1 MQERFLVAGCGA
13 GCREC
18 TISDAYIQYERS
30 RSAFTLPRSAKIQ
43 SEETVMRRANR
54 SILAALTALALLVPG
69 CLAMAQDT
77 VKIGFVG
84 EFSGPFADYG
94 SQILAGMKTYLKLN
108 GDVFGGK
115 KVELIVK
122 DTTGAAPDIA
132 KRLAQ
137 ELITQNN
144 VDILAG
150 FGLTPNALAVAPVS
164 AEAKKP
170 MVIMNAAT
178 SIITTRSPYI
188 VRVSHT
194 LPQDTQPIAQWA
206 AKNGIKRVFTLV
218 SDYGPGIDAEGAFI
232 KAFKAAGG
240 EVTESVRSPMTNTD
254 FAPFLQRIKD
264 AKPEAIFVFLPPG
277 NQTIAFIKG
286 YEERGLKQAG
296 IRIIATGDLTD
307 DGTLQAMGEP
317 AIGLITSFHYS
328 AAHDSPENKAF
339 IKAYVETN
347 GTRLRP
353 NFMACAGYD
362 GMAAIAEALKKTS
375 GSVDPEKFLA
385 ALKGMRLTSPRGP
398 IMIDPETRDIVQT
411 VYIRR
416 VEKIDG
422 LLYNIEF
429 DKYPDVKDP
438 GKQN

>member
-1 MQERFLVAGCGA
+1 MSSL
-13 GCREC
+13 
-18 TISDAYIQYERS
+18 
-30 RSAFTLPRSAKIQ
+30 L
-43 SEETVMRRANR
+43 RRGYR
-54 SILAALTALALLVPG
+54 ALAVLLWVAAG
-69 CLAMAQDT
+69 AASAQAT
-77 VKIGFVG
+77 VKIGVIA

-94 SQILAGMKTYLKLN
+94 AQILGGMKTYLKLN
-108 GDVFGGK
+108 GDVFGGRK
-115 KVELIVK
+115 IEIVVK

-137 ELITQNN
+137 ELITRDE
-144 VDILAG
+144 VDLLAG

-178 SIITTRSPYI
+178 SVITTRSPYI
-188 VRVSHT
+188 VRLSHT

-206 AKNGIKRVFTLV
+206 AKNGIRRVFTLV
-218 SDYGPGIDAEGAFI
+218 SDFGPGVDAETTFL

-240 EVTESVRSPMTNTD
+240 EIADSVRTPLANPD

-264 AKPEAIFVFLPPG
+264 TRPEAVFVFLPPG
-277 NQTIAFIKG
+277 SQTIAFIKG

-307 DGTLQAMGEP
+307 DGVLQAMGEP
-317 AIGLITSFHYS
+317 TLGLITSFHYS

-339 IKAYVETN
+339 LKAYAETN
-347 GTRLRP
+347 GTKLRP

-362 GMAAIAEALKKTS
+362 GMAAIAEALRKTG
-375 GSVDPEKFLA
+375 GSTDPDRFLA
-385 ALKGMRLTSPRGP
+385 ALKGMKLASPRGA

-422 LLYNIEF
+422 ILYNVEF
-429 DKYPDVKDP
+429 DKFPDVKDP
-438 GKQN
+438 GK

>member
-1 MQERFLVAGCGA
+1 MVVGA
-13 GCREC
+13 A
-18 TISDAYIQYERS
+18 I
-30 RSAFTLPRSAKIQ
+30 
-43 SEETVMRRANR
+43 
-54 SILAALTALALLVPG
+54 
-69 CLAMAQDT
+69 AQAP
-77 VKIGFVG
+77 VKIGVIA

-94 SQILAGMKTYLKLN
+94 TQILGGMKAYLKQH
-108 GDVFGGK
+108 GDTFGGRK
-115 KVELIVK
+115 IEIVVR

-137 ELITQNN
+137 EVITRDQ

-188 VRVSHT
+188 VRLSHT

-206 AKNGIKRVFTLV
+206 FKNGIKRVFTLV
-218 SDYGPGIDAEGAFI
+218 SDFGPGVDAETTFV

-240 EVTESVRSPMTNTD
+240 EIVDSVRTPLTNPD

-264 AKPEAIFVFLPPG
+264 SKPEAVFVFLPPG
-277 NQTIAFIKG
+277 SQTIAFIKG

-307 DGTLQAMGEP
+307 DGVLQAMGDP
-317 AIGLITSFHYS
+317 TLGLITSFHYS
-328 AAHDSPENKAF
+328 VAHDSPENKAF
-339 IKAYVETN
+339 IEAYVQTN
-347 GTRLRP
+347 GTKLRP

-362 GMAAIAEALKKTS
+362 GMAAIAEALKKTG
-375 GSVDPEKFLA
+375 GSTDPERFIA
-385 ALKGMRLTSPRGP
+385 ALKGMKLLSPRGP
-398 IMIDPETRDIVQT
+398 IMLDPETRDIVQT

-416 VEKIDG
+416 VEKVDG
-422 LLYNIEF
+422 LLYNVEF
-429 DKYPDVKDP
+429 DKFPDVKDP
-438 GKQN
+438 GK

>member
-1 MQERFLVAGCGA
+1 MRLMMQRFVV
-13 GCREC
+13 
-18 TISDAYIQYERS
+18 S
-30 RSAFTLPRSAKIQ
+30 
-43 SEETVMRRANR
+43 
-54 SILAALTALALLVPG
+54 TALGV
-69 CLAMAQDT
+69 LACGGTASAQEP
-77 VKIGFVG
+77 VKIGVIA

-94 SQILAGMKTYLKLN
+94 GQILAGMKTYLKLN
-108 GDVFGGK
+108 GDVFGGR
-115 KVELIVK
+115 KVELIAK
-122 DTTGAAPDIA
+122 DTTGPSPDIA

-137 ELITQNN
+137 ELVTRDN

-150 FGLTPNALAVAPVS
+150 FGLTPNALAVAPIS

-178 SIITTRSPYI
+178 SVITTRSPYI

-194 LPQDTQPIAQWA
+194 LPQDTQPMAQWA

-218 SDYGPGIDAEGAFI
+218 SDFGPGIDAETTFV
-232 KAFKAAGG
+232 KSFKAAGG
-240 EVTESVRSPMTNTD
+240 EIVDSVRTPLQNPD

-264 AKPEAIFVFLPPG
+264 TKPEAVFVFLPPG
-277 NQTIAFIKG
+277 SQTIAFIKG
-286 YEERGLKQAG
+286 YDERGLRPAG
-296 IRIIATGDLTD
+296 IKLIGTGDLTD
-307 DGTLQAMGEP
+307 DGVLQAMGEP
-317 AIGLITSFHYS
+317 TLGLITSFHYS

-339 IKAYVETN
+339 IKAYIEAN

-362 GMAAIAEALKKTS
+362 GMAAIAEALKKTG
-375 GSVDPEKFLA
+375 GSVEVEKFVA
-385 ALKGMRLTSPRGP
+385 ALRGMRLMSPRGP

-416 VEKIDG
+416 VEKVGG

-438 GKQN
+438 GK

>member
-1 MQERFLVAGCGA
+1 MKRV
-13 GCREC
+13 
-18 TISDAYIQYERS
+18 IRS
-30 RSAFTLPRSAKIQ
+30 VRLA
-43 SEETVMRRANR
+43 
-54 SILAALTALALLVPG
+54 LAAMLLLLGGGALAQG
-69 CLAMAQDT
+69 T
-77 VKIGFVG
+77 VKIGVIA

-94 SQILAGMKTYLKLN
+94 AQILGGMKAYLKQN

-115 KVELIVK
+115 KVDIIVK
-122 DTTGAAPDIA
+122 DTTGAAPEIA

-137 ELITQNN
+137 EVITRDQ

-206 AKNGIKRVFTLV
+206 ARNGIKRAFTLV
-218 SDYGPGIDAEGAFI
+218 SDFGPGVDAEGTFI

-240 EVTESVRSPMTNTD
+240 EIVDSVRTPLANPD
-254 FAPFLQRIKD
+254 FAPFLQRVKD
-264 AKPEAIFVFLPPG
+264 SRPEAVFVFLPPG
-277 NQTIAFIKG
+277 SQTIAFIKG

-296 IRIIATGDLTD
+296 IKIIATGDLTD
-307 DGTLQAMGEP
+307 DGVLQAMGE
-317 AIGLITSFHYS
+317 ATMGLITSFHYS

-339 IKAYVETN
+339 LKAYTDAN
-347 GTRLRP
+347 GTKLRP

-362 GMAAIAEALKKTS
+362 GMAAIAEALKKTQ
-375 GSVDPEKFLA
+375 GSTDPDQFIA
-385 ALKGMRLTSPRGP
+385 ALKGMKLMSPRGP
-398 IMIDPETRDIVQT
+398 IMIDPDTRDIVQT

-416 VEKIDG
+416 VEKVDG
-422 LLYNIEF
+422 ALYNIEF
-429 DKYPDVKDP
+429 DKFPDVKDP
-438 GKQN
+438 GK

>member
-1 MQERFLVAGCGA
+1 
-13 GCREC
+13 
-18 TISDAYIQYERS
+18 
-30 RSAFTLPRSAKIQ
+30 
-43 SEETVMRRANR
+43 MRNLLRWAR
-54 SILAALTALALLVPG
+54 YALTAILLLGAAAALAQG
-69 CLAMAQDT
+69 T
-77 VKIGFVG
+77 VKIGMVA

-94 SQILAGMKTYLKLN
+94 AQILGGMKAYLKLN

-115 KVELIVK
+115 KIEIVVK

-137 ELITQNN
+137 ELVTRDQ

-206 AKNGIKRVFTLV
+206 ARNGVKRAFTLV
-218 SDYGPGIDAEGAFI
+218 SDFGPGVDAETTFI

-240 EVTESVRSPMTNTD
+240 EIVDSVRTPLQNPD
-254 FAPFLQRIKD
+254 FAPFLQRVKD
-264 AKPEAIFVFLPPG
+264 TRPEAVFVFLPPG
-277 NQTIAFIKG
+277 SQTIAFIKG

-307 DGTLQAMGEP
+307 DGVLQAMGDP
-317 AIGLITSFHYS
+317 TLGLITSFHYS

-339 IKAYVETN
+339 LKAYVEAN
-347 GTRLRP
+347 GTKLRP

-362 GMAAIAEALKKTS
+362 GMAAIAEALKKTG
-375 GSVDPEKFLA
+375 GSTDPEAFVG
-385 ALKGMRLTSPRGP
+385 ALKGMKLMSPRGP

-422 LLYNIEF
+422 ILYNIEF
-429 DKYPDVKDP
+429 DKFPDVKDP
-438 GKQN
+438 GK

>member
-1 MQERFLVAGCGA
+1 MIQHGRQAFQLVFAAALGLVAG
-13 GCREC
+13 
-18 TISDAYIQYERS
+18 
-30 RSAFTLPRSAKIQ
+30 
-43 SEETVMRRANR
+43 
-54 SILAALTALALLVPG
+54 AAL
-69 CLAMAQDT
+69 AQPA
-77 VKIGFVG
+77 VKIGVVA

-94 SQILAGMKTYLKLN
+94 AQILGGMKTYLKQN
-108 GDVFGGK
+108 GETFGGRK
-115 KVELIVK
+115 IEIVVK

-137 ELITQNN
+137 ELVTRDG

-178 SIITTRSPYI
+178 SVITTRSPYI

-206 AKNGIKRVFTLV
+206 ARNGIKRAFTLV
-218 SDYGPGIDAEGAFI
+218 SDFGPGIDAETTFI

-240 EVTESVRSPMTNTD
+240 EIIDSVRTPLQNAD

-264 AKPEAIFVFLPPG
+264 AKPDAVFVFLPPG
-277 NQTIAFIKG
+277 SQTIAFIKG

-296 IRIIATGDLTD
+296 IKLIATGDLTD
-307 DGTLQAMGEP
+307 DGVLQAMGEP
-317 AIGLITSFHYS
+317 TLGLITSFHYS

-347 GTRLRP
+347 GTKLRP

-362 GMAAIAEALKKTS
+362 GMAAIAEALKKTG
-375 GSVDPEKFLA
+375 GSTDPDAMMA
-385 ALKGMRLTSPRGP
+385 AFKGMKLTSPRGA
-398 IMIDPETRDIVQT
+398 IMIDPETRDILQP

-416 VEKIDG
+416 VEKVG
-422 LLYNIEF
+422 GSLVNVEF
-429 DKYPDVKDP
+429 DKFPDVKDP
-438 GKQN
+438 GK

>member
-1 MQERFLVAGCGA
+1 MTRPVRRIVQAAVAVA
-13 GCREC
+13 MLLLAV
-18 TISDAYIQYERS
+18 S
-30 RSAFTLPRSAKIQ
+30 SASAQ
-43 SEETVMRRANR
+43 Q
-54 SILAALTALALLVPG
+54 P
-69 CLAMAQDT
+69 
-77 VKIGFVG
+77 VKIGVIA

-94 SQILAGMKTYLKLN
+94 AQIVGGMKAYLKLN
-108 GDVFGGK
+108 GDTFGGR
-115 KVELIVK
+115 KVEIITR
-122 DTTGAAPDIA
+122 DTTGPSPDVA

-137 ELITQNN
+137 GLVTRDN

-150 FGLTPNALAVAPVS
+150 FGLTPNALAVAPV
-164 AEAKKP
+164 ATEAKKP

-178 SIITTRSPYI
+178 SVITTRSPYV

-218 SDYGPGIDAEGAFI
+218 SDFGPGVDSETQFV
-232 KAFKAAGG
+232 KSFKAAGG
-240 EVTESVRSPMTNTD
+240 EIVDSVRTPLQNAD

-264 AKPEAIFVFLPPG
+264 SKPDAVFVFLPPG

-296 IRIIATGDLTD
+296 IKLIATGDLTD
-307 DGTLQAMGEP
+307 DGVLQAMGDP
-317 AIGLITSFHYS
+317 TIGLITSFHYS

-339 IKAYVETN
+339 LKAYAEAN
-347 GTRLRP
+347 GTKLRP

-362 GMAAIAEALKKTS
+362 GMAAIAEALKKTG
-375 GSVDPEKFLA
+375 GSVDTEKFVA
-385 ALKGMRLTSPRGP
+385 ALKGMKIQSPRGL
-398 IMIDPETRDIVQT
+398 ITIDPETRDIVQT

-416 VEKIDG
+416 VEKVDG
-422 LLYNIEF
+422 LFYNIEF

-438 GKQN
+438 GK